1 MIARAGVAIL
11 AIGLTAAGVLALRQ
25 ARLQAA
31 HEMTQARLR
40 AALLDEQLAELRATI
55 ALETTPEAL
64 EAYREESQ
72 RARENEAE
80 RREPVA
86 TPLALSDGDAGGD
99 ADGGRP

>member
-64 EAYREESQ
+64 GAYRAELQ
-72 RARENEAE
+72 RAAENEAE
-80 RREPVA
+80 RRAAAEGEA
-86 TPLALSDGDAGGD
+86 LALSGDSG